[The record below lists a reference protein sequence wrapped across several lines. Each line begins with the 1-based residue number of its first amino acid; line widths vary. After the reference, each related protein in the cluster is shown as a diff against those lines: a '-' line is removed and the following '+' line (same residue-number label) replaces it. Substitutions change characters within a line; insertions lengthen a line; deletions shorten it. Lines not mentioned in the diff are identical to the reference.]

1 MEKHKKLNIASLVLL
16 ILSIIISVY
25 VNYICFKPALHFK
38 SIYLSLMLF
47 FLPPVLLLISLIS
60 SITSVIM
67 KKNKIGIILIIVVVL
82 AFIPLCYLQIF
93 AILCGITGYHG

>member
-1 MEKHKKLNIASLVLL
+1 MKLYHYLPKEEVKKIFREKLNLNFLQRTTPESNSAELCAE
-16 ILSIIISVY
+16 Y
-25 VNYICFKPALHFK
+25 
-38 SIYLSLMLF
+38 F

-67 KKNKIGIILIIVVVL
+67 KKNIIGIILIIVVVL